1 MPFLPP
7 NLPDFLPI
15 IAAAGGLVFL
25 LAILLRSHR
34 EAMDS
39 VPSGETLDPRD
50 IRETGL
56 SMDDM
61 QALREECGEP
71 AVFEG
76 TRKRTGLAV
85 MPDGATAYATLARLR
100 ERFAGRATPVMVED
114 NIAAG
119 VPACIVTID
128 AKDSLDALRFMGTRN
143 GDAIAARVR
152 TWRAST
158 PVEIAGCGDDWVE
171 LWFPRPPADDAI
183 FREAAEWAPT
193 AAAESGGAEGFRGRV
208 QREGLMYL
216 WWEVESK
223 AIQRK

>member
-1 MPFLPP
+1 MFNA

-25 LAILLRSHR
+25 LALLLRSYR
-34 EAMDS
+34 EGMDAI
-39 VPSGETLDPRD
+39 PAGETLDPLD
-50 IRETGL
+50 IKETGL
-56 SMDDM
+56 SREDM
-61 QALREECGEP
+61 QALRDEGGEP
-71 AVFEG
+71 SVFEG
-76 TRKRTGLAV
+76 TRKRTGLAI

-100 ERFAGRATPVMVED
+100 ERLAGRAAAFMVED

-119 VPACIVTID
+119 VPACIVAID
-128 AKDSLDALRFMGTRN
+128 AKDSIEALRFMGTRN
-143 GDAIAARVR
+143 GDVISGRVR
-152 TWRAST
+152 AWRSST

-171 LWFPRPPADDAI
+171 LWFPSPPADDAI

-193 AAAESGGAEGFRGRV
+193 AATESGGAEGFRGRV
-208 QREGLMYL
+208 KREGLMYL